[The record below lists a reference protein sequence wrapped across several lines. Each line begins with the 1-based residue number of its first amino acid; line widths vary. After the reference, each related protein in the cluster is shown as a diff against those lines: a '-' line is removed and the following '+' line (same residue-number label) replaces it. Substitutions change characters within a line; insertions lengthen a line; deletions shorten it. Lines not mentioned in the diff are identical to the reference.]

1 MKGDKRTVALVAV
14 VGIEELAS
22 LLCDAAG
29 EGEHILHNLAS
40 QWRPLWWGKPMTLR
54 PQTSVDRLALSE

>member
-14 VGIEELAS
+14 VGIEALAS

-29 EGEHILHNLAS
+29 EGELILHTSRL
-40 QWRPLWWGKPMTLR
+40 PMAAAVVGEADDPAT
-54 PQTSVDRLALSE
+54 TDVG